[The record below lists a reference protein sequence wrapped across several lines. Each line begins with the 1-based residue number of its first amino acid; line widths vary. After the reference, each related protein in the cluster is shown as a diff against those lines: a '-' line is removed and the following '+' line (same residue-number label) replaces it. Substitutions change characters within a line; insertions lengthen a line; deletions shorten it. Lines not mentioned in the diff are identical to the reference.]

1 MRLALMERCQNIHCI
16 AVCCL
21 WSCLSSV
28 WSGCWCWPL
37 STTGCA
43 NNGHICIRTGPWQH
57 DVDDWVKCASLT
69 WGIPGIRMHYG
80 DMASRQRQCDALG
93 NVQLRNLG
101 SYHPCECYFDMHQL
115 HRHCCRHPF
124 MEMVFHDGCVLF
136 QTKKD
141 KNKNPTEMLRV
152 IKNLTGTGG
161 IKAQQKF

>member
-1 MRLALMERCQNIHCI
+1 MGESVPLA
-16 AVCCL
+16 
-21 WSCLSSV
+21 W
-28 WSGCWCWPL
+28 G
-37 STTGCA
+37 TTA
-43 NNGHICIRTGPWQH
+43 T
-57 DVDDWVKCASLT
+57 
-69 WGIPGIRMHYG
+69 RMHYG
-80 DMASRQRQCDALG
+80 EKKASRQRQCDALG

-161 IKAQQKF
+161 IKAQQKFKFFIVPHLLPVLLLGNLSRMKDKLIYQFHYNMVKLLINEQCKPSLDCVQHVQ